1 MDRQNENQNEKKRRI
16 IYKKKKKKKEVCTLA
31 GKRNSKETIVMRE
44 TRILLYLIIPNLGVC
59 NGTSAAASR

>member
-1 MDRQNENQNEKKRRI
+1 MRI
-16 IYKKKKKKKEVCTLA
+16 RMEKKKKEVCTLA
-31 GKRNSKETIVMRE
+31 GKQNSKETIVMRE

>member
-1 MDRQNENQNEKKRRI
+1 MDRQNENQNGKKKKNNLQ
-16 IYKKKKKKKEVCTLA
+16 KKKKKKVCTLA

-44 TRILLYLIIPNLGVC
+44 THILLYLIIPNLGVC